1 MNEHVGTNEIIIG
14 FLFGAAVGVGIA
26 LLTAPASGEAT
37 RRRIGLA
44 ARKLAAGTRESL
56 NGIRGR
62 FGDWRRDLGDGVA
75 PGVDEM
81 DATHPCFVG

>member
-1 MNEHVGTNEIIIG
+1 MNEHVHTNEIIVG
-14 FLFGAAVGVGIA
+14 FLCGAVVGVGIA
-26 LLTAPASGEAT
+26 LLTAPASGEVT
-37 RRRIGLA
+37 RRRIGLT

-56 NGIRGR
+56 SGIRGR

-75 PGVDEM
+75 HGVEEM